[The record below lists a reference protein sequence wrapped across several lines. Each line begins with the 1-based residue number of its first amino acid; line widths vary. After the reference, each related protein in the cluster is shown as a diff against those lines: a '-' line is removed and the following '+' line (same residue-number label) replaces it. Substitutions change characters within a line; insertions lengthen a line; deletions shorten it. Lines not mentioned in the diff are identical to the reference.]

1 MVGPYHVQ
9 KRQAERRGIERFRSE
24 AAHAD
29 TGRTGGNCEII
40 PCPLHITLTYA
51 AANRAE
57 CSRNSAD
64 NPTGTGESLHAGP
77 CIAVHTWSVSVS
89 SAVSVESG
97 GRF

>member
-1 MVGPYHVQ
+1 MVGPYNVQ
-9 KRQAERRGIERFRSE
+9 KRQAERGGIARFRSE
-24 AAHAD
+24 DVHAD
-29 TGRTGGNCEII
+29 TGRTGNCEII

-57 CSRNSAD
+57 CSRNSTD

-77 CIAVHTWSVSVS
+77 CIAVCTWSVSVS
-89 SAVSVESG
+89 SAVSVKSS